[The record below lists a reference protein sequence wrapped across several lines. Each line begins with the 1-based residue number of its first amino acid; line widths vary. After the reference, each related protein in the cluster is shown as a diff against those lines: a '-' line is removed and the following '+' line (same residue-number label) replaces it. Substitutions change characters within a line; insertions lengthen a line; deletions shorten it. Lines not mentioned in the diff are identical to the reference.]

1 MEETIEVKHLT
12 LEAQDK
18 MSYDD
23 MFLVF
28 PQVMMDTAFEGMSDM
43 SDGLG
48 RYLSPRE
55 MESLSSNNWRAT
67 ELTEDLVFVMY
78 SFDGDNE
85 KDDVT
90 LALTSMG
97 LVDIRNGRKINEV
110 TYGELVSKGFIICTK
125 REINKLQDLVNE
137 STNSIL

>member
-1 MEETIEVKHLT
+1 MEETKHLT
-12 LEAQDK
+12 MEAQDK

-28 PQVMMDTAFEGMSDM
+28 PQAMMDMAFEGMSDM
-43 SDGLG
+43 SDGIG
-48 RYLSPRE
+48 GYLSPRE
-55 MESLSSNNWRAT
+55 MESLSNNNWLAT
-67 ELTEDLVFVMY
+67 NLTDNLVFVMY
-78 SFDGDNE
+78 SFDGDDE

-90 LALTSMG
+90 LALKTLG

-110 TYGELVSKGFIICTK
+110 TYEELVANGFIICTK

-137 STNSIL
+137 SKISIL

>member
-1 MEETIEVKHLT
+1 MEETKHLT
-12 LEAQDK
+12 MEAQDK

-28 PQVMMDTAFEGMSDM
+28 PQAMIDMAFEGMSDM
-43 SDGLG
+43 SDGIG
-48 RYLSPRE
+48 GYLSPRE

-110 TYGELVSKGFIICTK
+110 TYGELVANGFIICTK

-137 STNSIL
+137 SKTSIL

>member
-1 MEETIEVKHLT
+1 MEEKHLT

-28 PQVMMDTAFEGMSDM
+28 PVGMMDIAFEGMSDM
-43 SDGLG
+43 SDGIG
-48 RYLSPRE
+48 GYLSPRE
-55 MESLSSNNWRAT
+55 MESLSSNNWKAT

-90 LALTSMG
+90 EALTSMG
-97 LVDIRNGRKINEV
+97 LVDIRNGRKIGEV
-110 TYGELVSKGFIICTK
+110 TYEELVANGFIICTK
-125 REINKLQDLVNE
+125 REINKLQELVTLNKTE
-137 STNSIL
+137 GEV